1 MTDPLHEFGSGTAR
15 EQCQRFIAGIALPD
29 TGAHLDQ
36 LMIGQGSIQFRNHGV
51 GQPGVAEHDDGVD
64 GMREAA
70 QVLLLFLG
78 ECHGGIIV
86 PNRNNQ

>member
-1 MTDPLHEFGSGTAR
+1 MADSLHEFGSGTAR
-15 EQCQRFIAGIALPD
+15 EQRQCYIAGIALPD
-29 TGAHLDQ
+29 SSAYLDQ
-36 LMIGQGSIQFRNHGV
+36 FMIGQGAIQFRHHGV
-51 GQPGVAEHDDGVD
+51 GQPGVAEHHDRVH

-86 PNRNNQ
+86 ANRNRQ